1 MPATFKW
8 NEHIIKKQ
16 IRSEVEI
23 PEKVTGK
30 AREAYRMIET
40 GQIKQVNAAK
50 VKSKPLRWTL
60 RFAGGLAM
68 VLAASFIIC
77 AANPVFAKNLPV
89 IGDIFAQ
96 LQDKVSFFGN
106 FTDRATVLEE
116 PEADTVDSPNGVY
129 TKTDDGLTITFSE
142 VYANEQTIY
151 LTMQVKSEEPFP
163 DSMMR
168 ELNDRQDP
176 GFSLDFIKKYSFIE
190 YGSGDS
196 GEISDSRMYAYMTPE
211 VTLEDDSTYN
221 CILRLDLKE
230 DAKDYTEY
238 EKQHKILEQQ
248 VLNEIGI
255 TMDDINDETEQGR
268 IYLKEFVDKVGARQ
282 GNLESY
288 IKQCDVPKEFTLSLN
303 LNKLI
308 GMKAEPQYWDSG
320 YTPEELENM
329 SEEEWRNV
337 MAQMPAEY
345 QQHPN
350 KFENFWYEGTWDFD
364 IPITID
370 SSQTVTLDI
379 NETNDDGIGLKSVV
393 KTPYELD
400 VNVMYEEGSN
410 SNVFMVALDADGNKL
425 PYIDTASSTDNFA
438 IQDRDISTVDIYIL
452 DYGQYM
458 DELKGEERYNNN
470 ENKPVEEKWSTLLDA
485 NAKYHKTI
493 HF

>member
-1 MPATFKW
+1 M
-8 NEHIIKKQ
+8 
-16 IRSEVEI
+16 
-23 PEKVTGK
+23 
-30 AREAYRMIET
+30 
-40 GQIKQVNAAK
+40 
-50 VKSKPLRWTL
+50 
-60 RFAGGLAM
+60 
-68 VLAASFIIC
+68 
-77 AANPVFAKNLPV
+77 
-89 IGDIFAQ
+89 
-96 LQDKVSFFGN
+96 
-106 FTDRATVLEE
+106 
-116 PEADTVDSPNGVY
+116 
-129 TKTDDGLTITFSE
+129 
-142 VYANEQTIY
+142 
-151 LTMQVKSEEPFP
+151 
-163 DSMMR
+163 
-168 ELNDRQDP
+168 
-176 GFSLDFIKKYSFIE
+176 
-190 YGSGDS
+190 
-196 GEISDSRMYAYMTPE
+196 
-211 VTLEDDSTYN
+211 
-221 CILRLDLKE
+221 
-230 DAKDYTEY
+230 
-238 EKQHKILEQQ
+238 
-248 VLNEIGI
+248 
-255 TMDDINDETEQGR
+255 
-268 IYLKEFVDKVGARQ
+268 
-282 GNLESY
+282 ESY

>member
-1 MPATFKW
+1 
-8 NEHIIKKQ
+8 
-16 IRSEVEI
+16 
-23 PEKVTGK
+23 
-30 AREAYRMIET
+30 
-40 GQIKQVNAAK
+40 
-50 VKSKPLRWTL
+50 
-60 RFAGGLAM
+60 
-68 VLAASFIIC
+68 
-77 AANPVFAKNLPV
+77 
-89 IGDIFAQ
+89 
-96 LQDKVSFFGN
+96 
-106 FTDRATVLEE
+106 
-116 PEADTVDSPNGVY
+116 
-129 TKTDDGLTITFSE
+129 
-142 VYANEQTIY
+142 
-151 LTMQVKSEEPFP
+151 
-163 DSMMR
+163 
-168 ELNDRQDP
+168 
-176 GFSLDFIKKYSFIE
+176 
-190 YGSGDS
+190 
-196 GEISDSRMYAYMTPE
+196 MTPE
-211 VTLEDDSTYN
+211 GTLEDDSTYN

-458 DELKGEERYNNN
+458 DELKVEERYNNN